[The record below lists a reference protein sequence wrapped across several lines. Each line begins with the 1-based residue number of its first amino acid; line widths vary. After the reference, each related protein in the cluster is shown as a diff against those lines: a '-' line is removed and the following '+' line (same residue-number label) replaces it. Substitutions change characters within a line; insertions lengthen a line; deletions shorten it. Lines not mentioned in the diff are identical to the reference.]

1 MSLTRLAPA
10 KVNLFLHVGRADAD
24 GYHPLSS
31 LAVFADIGDQ
41 VTAAPAERLSLT
53 VQGPFA
59 GALPAPAD
67 NSVLRALRQLG
78 AAAGIGDPPLE
89 IILDK
94 RLPVASGLGGGNA
107 DAGAALRLAR
117 EALGLKIDD
126 VQLERASLAV
136 GSDGPLCLWSRAA
149 LVSGRGER
157 LDPAPGLPE
166 IPALLVNPGVES
178 STAAVYRAFDEAPD
192 GSETP
197 PAPPPDFETV
207 AGLTAWLEDTRNDLE
222 APAVRLTPI
231 ISDVLAALSG
241 LDGARFVRMSG
252 SGATCFALFDTIA
265 EAQAA
270 AQTIAR
276 DHPRWWV
283 APTRLG

>member
-1 MSLTRLAPA
+1 MSLTRLAAA
-10 KVNLFLHVGRADAD
+10 KVNLFLHVGQAAAD

-31 LAVFADIGDQ
+31 LAVFADVGDQ

-53 VQGPFA
+53 IEGPFA
-59 GALPAPAD
+59 AALPDAAG
-67 NSVLRALRQLG
+67 NSVLRALRHLG
-78 AAAGIGDPPLE
+78 EVVGTGDPPLA
-89 IILDK
+89 ITLDK

-117 EALGLKIDD
+117 EALDLKLDD
-126 VQLERASLAV
+126 ERLERASLAV
-136 GSDGPLCLWSRAA
+136 GSDGPVCLWARAA
-149 LVSGRGER
+149 MVSGRGQQ

-178 STAAVYRAFDEAPD
+178 STAAVYRAFDDASD
-192 GSETP
+192 GSEIP

-222 APAVRLTPI
+222 APAVRLTPVI
-231 ISDVLAALSG
+231 GEVLTALSG

-252 SGATCFALFDTIA
+252 SGATCFALFDTVGA
-265 EAQAA
+265 AQAA
-270 AQTIAR
+270 ARTLAR

-283 APTRLG
+283 VPTRLG